1 MTCPTSPNSAQVS
14 YWNALAGQ
22 AWRQERARI
31 DLLLDP
37 LMSLSLDR
45 LAPRPGETV
54 LDVGCGAGTSTL
66 ALARAV
72 APTGRVVGVD
82 VSQVLL
88 AEARERARSLPNLE
102 LREAD
107 AQVAA
112 LHPASFDV
120 VYSRFGVMFFD
131 DPVAAFTNLHQCMR
145 PEGRLGFLCW
155 RERDLNEW
163 ATVTLRAAQGLVD
176 LPESAPGAPGPFA
189 FARSERVCEL
199 LLGAGFDDV
208 TLQALH
214 HEMVQTLEDAIAYYQ
229 HIGPLGALLREA
241 SPDVADALRSALAR
255 ELQARATNGEL
266 RFRSSAWWVS
276 AVRG

>member
-1 MTCPTSPNSAQVS
+1 MTDPNSPNSAQVS

-22 AWRQERARI
+22 AWRQQRARV
-31 DLLLDP
+31 DQLLDP

-45 LAPRPGETV
+45 LAPKAGEAV

-72 APTGRVVGVD
+72 APTGRVMGVD
-82 VSQVLL
+82 VSRVLL
-88 AEARERARSLPNLE
+88 TEARERARSLPNVE

-107 AQVAA
+107 AQVTA
-112 LHPASFDV
+112 LPAASFDI

-131 DPVAAFTNLHQCMR
+131 DPVAAFTNLHQCLR
-145 PEGRLGFLCW
+145 PDGRLGFLCW

-176 LPESAPGAPGPFA
+176 FPESAPDAPGPFA

-208 TLQALH
+208 TLQALD
-214 HEMVQTLEDAIAYYQ
+214 HEMVQTLEDAIVYYQ

-241 SPDVADALRSALAR
+241 SPDVAGALRDALVR
-255 ELQARATNGEL
+255 ELRARAVDGEL
-266 RFRSSAWWVS
+266 CFRSSAWWVS

>member
-1 MTCPTSPNSAQVS
+1 MADPNSPNSAQVS

-22 AWRQERARI
+22 AWRQQRARV
-31 DLLLDP
+31 DQLLDP

-45 LAPRPGETV
+45 LAPKAGEAV

-72 APTGRVVGVD
+72 APTGRVMGVD
-82 VSQVLL
+82 VSRVLL
-88 AEARERARSLPNLE
+88 TEARERARSLPNVE

-107 AQVAA
+107 AQVTA
-112 LHPASFDV
+112 LPAASFDI

-131 DPVAAFTNLHQCMR
+131 DPEAAFTSLHQCLR
-145 PEGRLGFLCW
+145 PDGRLGFLCW

-176 LPESAPGAPGPFA
+176 FPESAPDAPGPFA

-208 TLQALH
+208 TLQALD
-214 HEMVQTLEDAIAYYQ
+214 HEMVQTLEDAIVYYQ

-241 SPDVADALRSALAR
+241 SPDVADALRDALVR
-255 ELQARATNGEL
+255 ELRARAVDGEL
-266 RFRSSAWWVS
+266 CFRSSAWWVS

>member
-1 MTCPTSPNSAQVS
+1 MTDPNSPNSAQVS

-22 AWRQERARI
+22 AWRQQRARV
-31 DLLLDP
+31 DQLLDP
-37 LMSLSLDR
+37 LMSRSLDR
-45 LAPRPGETV
+45 LAPKAGEAV

-72 APTGRVVGVD
+72 APTGRVMGVD
-82 VSQVLL
+82 VSRVLL
-88 AEARERARSLPNLE
+88 TEARERARSLPNVE

-107 AQVAA
+107 AQVTA
-112 LHPASFDV
+112 LPAASFDI

-131 DPVAAFTNLHQCMR
+131 DPVAAFTNLHQCLR
-145 PEGRLGFLCW
+145 PDGRLGFLCW

-176 LPESAPGAPGPFA
+176 FPESAPDAPGPFA

-208 TLQALH
+208 TLQALD
-214 HEMVQTLEDAIAYYQ
+214 HEMLQTLEDAIVYYQ

-241 SPDVADALRSALAR
+241 SPDVADALRDALVR
-255 ELQARATNGEL
+255 ELRARAVDGEL
-266 RFRSSAWWVS
+266 CFRSSAWWVS